1 METDTTQNCPY
12 RGIVVSHTHWDRAWY
27 LPFQVFRHRLVRL
40 VDRLMDLLEAN
51 PDYRAFTLD
60 GQTILLDDYLDV
72 RPDREERLRA
82 LIDDGRLLIGPWY
95 TLPDLFLVSGEAILR
110 NLQIGHDRCEDVGG
124 GLPVGY
130 IPDPFGHIA
139 QMPQILQ
146 GFGLDTYLFMR
157 GMGREMKER
166 LGAVFDWRAP
176 DGSTVR
182 AVYQRQGYFPAAAL
196 GHPGVF
202 GRFDGRTPRLDDARE
217 QIREAVETM
226 GPLQEQRTLLLS
238 NGFDHMP
245 EQPELPAL
253 LDRLNDRMDEIDL
266 AHGTLPDFVEA
277 LNAETDDEALGVY
290 EGDLLGNADHPIL
303 QNVYSARLY
312 LKRQNHRAQ
321 SLLTRVAEPVSAWL
335 DADDVG
341 PDARPFL
348 RQAWTTLLKN
358 HPHDDICGC
367 SVDPV
372 HEDNEMRFRHVQ
384 EIGTA
389 LLTEHL
395 EHLQKDG
402 GFEPPEATG
411 DRATDVWVFNPHPF
425 RQTVRIETT
434 VYMPNPDGERDPCT
448 DPRPLA
454 GCAGDGTAVGVD
466 VLDTEGDVMR
476 GNYLE
481 QTWGR
486 RYEVAFEVTVPP
498 LGYQLV
504 HLYEKEGE
512 TLSEVPRSSAVS
524 APPALENEHYR
535 VTVED
540 DRLCVH
546 DKAGRRTFADAL
558 RFEYQL
564 DAGDTYSFGPV
575 PEHGP
580 WWAILVDASPH
591 PRRPDALRLR
601 HKLTV
606 PAGYDRDDGP
616 AGETTLDITTDVG
629 LNPHRSVSI
638 DVQYEN
644 TARNGRLRAVLPT
657 GTTTRTALAD
667 GHFRLAE
674 RTKPEGLVPEDAPER
689 HSGYPGE
696 LPYPTQHQGDFVI
709 VEGDAHRTWVAN
721 RGSPEYELL
730 RPEGKTHLAV
740 TLHRAMDMLSVEGG
754 RIRGCQAG
762 PSLPTPGAQCLRE
775 IDAQLAFG
783 TGPVSRSEAMR
794 HGRTFAHPAWARE
807 LPDLPC
813 VESDGERPRRHS
825 LLHLDNPAVELSA
838 LRPADDDGTRVLRL
852 FNRTGTE
859 QAVTATLG
867 FPAEAWC
874 PTDFQEQWNEA
885 VARPLAD
892 GRLSLALGLHQIQT
906 VLLR

>member
-1 METDTTQNCPY
+1 MKRADTDYPY

-40 VDRLMDLLEAN
+40 VDRLLDLLEEN

-60 GQTILLDDYLDV
+60 GQTILLDDYLEV
-72 RPDREERLRA
+72 RPDQEDRLRA
-82 LIDDGRLLIGPWY
+82 LIADDRLLIGPWY
-95 TLPDLFLVSGEAILR
+95 TLPDLFLVSGEALIR
-110 NLQIGHDRCEDVGG
+110 NLQIGHDRCDEFGG

-139 QMPQILQ
+139 QMPQLLR

-166 LGAVFDWRAP
+166 LGAVFNWQAP

-182 AVYQRQGYFPAAAL
+182 AVYQRKGYFPAAAL
-196 GHPGVF
+196 GQPNIF
-202 GRFDGRTPRLDDARE
+202 GRFDGRAPTLTDARK
-217 QIREAVETM
+217 QIRDAINTM

-245 EQPELPAL
+245 EQAELPAL
-253 LDRLNDRMDEIDL
+253 LAALNDTMDEIEL
-266 AHGTLPDFVEA
+266 THGSLPGFVEA
-277 LNAETDDEALGVY
+277 LDAETDDAALGTY

-321 SLLTRVAEPVSAWL
+321 HLLTRVTEPVSAWL

-341 PDARPFL
+341 DDARPFL

-367 SVDPV
+367 SVDAV
-372 HEDNEMRFRHVQ
+372 HEDDEVRFRHVE
-384 EIGTA
+384 EIGRS

-395 EHLQKDG
+395 ESLQKEG
-402 GFEPPEATG
+402 GFEPPADTA
-411 DRATDVWVFNPHPF
+411 DRSTDVWVFNPHPF
-425 RQTVRIETT
+425 RQTHRVETT
-434 VYMPNPDGERDPCT
+434 VYVSNPDGERGSCP

-454 GCAGDGTAVGVD
+454 GVAGDGTAVDVT

-476 GNYLE
+476 ANYLE

-486 RYEVAFEVTVPP
+486 RYEVAFEVEVPP

-504 HLYEKEGE
+504 HLYEKADE
-512 TLSEVPRSSAVS
+512 TLSEGRQTDGGSFPST
-524 APPALENEHYR
+524 LENEYYR
-535 VTVED
+535 VSVEGD
-540 DRLCVH
+540 QLCVH
-546 DKAGRRTFADAL
+546 DKVRDHTVPDAL

-580 WWAILVDASPH
+580 WWATLVDAGPH
-591 PRRPDALRLR
+591 PRRPDALRLE
-601 HKLTV
+601 HELTV
-606 PAGYDRDDGP
+606 PAGYDRDEGP
-616 AGETTLDITTDVG
+616 VGETTLELTTDVW

-657 GTTTRTALAD
+657 GTATRTAQAD

-674 RTKPEGLVPEDAPER
+674 RTKPDVLMPEDAPER
-689 HSGYPGE
+689 HGGYPGE
-696 LPYPTQHQGDFVI
+696 LDYPTQHQGDFVI
-709 VEGDAHRTWVAN
+709 VEEDTHRTWIAN

-730 RPEGKTHLAV
+730 SPESDTHV
-740 TLHRAMDMLSVEGG
+740 GITLHRAVGMLSVEGG
-754 RIRGCQAG
+754 RIRWCQAG
-762 PSLPTPGAQCLRE
+762 PSIPTPGAQCLRE
-775 IDAQLAFG
+775 IKAQLAFG
-783 TGPVSRSEAMR
+783 TGPVSRSEAVR
-794 HGRTFAHPAWARE
+794 HGRTFSHPAWARE
-807 LPDLPC
+807 LPFLPH
-813 VESDGERPRRHS
+813 VESEGEHPRQHS
-825 LLHLDNPAVELSA
+825 LLRLDNPAVELSA
-838 LRPADDDGTRVLRL
+838 LRPADADHAQVLRL
-852 FNRTGTE
+852 FNRTGEE
-859 QAVTATLG
+859 QSVTATLG
-867 FPAEAWC
+867 FAAEACC
-874 PTDFQEQWNEA
+874 PANFHEEWEEA
-885 VARPLAD
+885 TSRPLTD
-892 GRLSLALGLHQIQT
+892 DRLSLTLGPHQVQT
-906 VLLR
+906 ILLR